1 MTLLRIL
8 MVLAGAVAMAQ
19 AETNAPEIRKMSL
32 DDCVQSALEK
42 NLDLRIA
49 RFNVPEAL
57 ADLQGAYSGYDP
69 TWTTKGEHDFN
80 LSGGGYNSAISAV
93 TPATSSDQ
101 NGGSTS
107 LSGTSPWGLNYTLQ
121 GNIAETYGRSSS
133 GSFDS
138 SSGSASIILQQHLL
152 KNFWIDSTKMTIQ
165 VNKNRVKYTEQGLK
179 QTIMATVTTV
189 EQAYYDLIAARENV
203 TVQEKAVEL
212 AQQLVAENKKRVE
225 VGALAPLDEKQAESQ
240 AATSQADL
248 IAARTTLATQENTF
262 KHLLSD
268 DYVSLTKVGV
278 QPTASLAA
286 PIQMFDRHL
295 SWSKGLGQRPDLLQ
309 ARLDIEKQGV
319 TLKYNYNQFS
329 PVDLDGLWAAGGST
343 TREFSDALF
352 QIENGSRPFYSYGAQ
367 LIFPLANVGARA
379 TFKKSKLELER
390 LKLTLK
396 NLEQNIMLAIDNDI
410 RQAQSGYERAA
421 ATKAAREYATDA
433 LDAEQKKLESG
444 KSTTYTV
451 LQMQRDLTAARGA
464 EIQALATYNKALA
477 QLSLD
482 EASTLER
489 LAIKVELKSDRV
501 IRFLIQS

>member
-19 AETNAPEIRKMSL
+19 AETNDPEIRRMSL

-49 RFNVPEAL
+49 RLNVPEAL
-57 ADLQGAYSGYDP
+57 ADLQGAYGGYDP

-80 LSGGGYNSAISAV
+80 LSGGGYNSTISAV
-93 TPATSSDQ
+93 TPATSSDA
-101 NGGSTS
+101 NSGSTS

-138 SSGSASIILQQHLL
+138 SSGSASILLQQHLL
-152 KNFWIDSTKMTIQ
+152 KNFWIDSTRMTIQ

-268 DYVSLTKVGV
+268 DYVSLTKVSV

-309 ARLDIEKQGV
+309 SRLDIERQGV
-319 TLKYNYNQFS
+319 TLKYNYNQLF
-329 PVDLDGLWAAGGST
+329 PQLDLVGSYGHGAGGST
-343 TREFSDALF
+343 TREFSDALY

-367 LIFPLANVGARA
+367 LIFPLANVSARA
-379 TFKKSKLELER
+379 TFRKSKLELER

-489 LAIKVELKSDRV
+489 LSIKVVMK
-501 IRFLIQS
+501 

>member
-19 AETNAPEIRKMSL
+19 AETNAPEIRRMSL

-49 RFNVPEAL
+49 RLTVPQAL
-57 ADLQGAYSGYDP
+57 ADLQGAYGGYDP
-69 TWTTKGEHDFN
+69 TFKASGEHDFN
-80 LSGGGYNSAISAV
+80 LSGGGYNSTISAV
-93 TPATSSDQ
+93 TPATSTDQ
-101 NGGSTS
+101 NSLNSSLGGST
-107 LSGTSPWGLNYTLQ
+107 PWGLTYALQ
-121 GNIAETYGRSSS
+121 GNVSEQYGTASSS
-133 GSFDS
+133 PFDS
-138 SSGSASIILQQHLL
+138 SRGSASITMSQHLL
-152 KNFWIDSTKMTIQ
+152 KDFWIDSTRLTIK
-165 VNKNRVKYTEQGLK
+165 VSKNRVKYSELGLK
-179 QTIMATVTTV
+179 QTIMATATTV

-203 TVQEKAVEL
+203 LVQEKAVEL

-225 VGALAPLDEKQAESQ
+225 VGALAPLDERQAEAQ
-240 AATSQADL
+240 AAASQADL
-248 IAARTTLATQENTF
+248 IAARTSLATQENTF

-268 DYVSLTKVGV
+268 DYVAWTKVGV

-319 TLKYNYNQFS
+319 TLKYNYNQLF
-329 PVDLDGLWAAGGST
+329 PQLDLVGSYGHGAGGST
-343 TREFSDALF
+343 TTEFSDALF
-352 QIENGSRPFYSYGAQ
+352 QIQDGSRPFYSYGAQ
-367 LIFPLANVGARA
+367 LIFPLANVSARA
-379 TFKKSKLELER
+379 TFKKSKLELEG

-396 NLEQNIMLAIDNDI
+396 NLEQKIMLSIDNDI
-410 RQAQSGYERAA
+410 RLAQSGYERAA
-421 ATKAAREYATDA
+421 ATKAASEYSADA

-444 KSTTYTV
+444 KSTTFEV
-451 LQMQRDLTAARGA
+451 LRLQRDLTASRGA
-464 EIQALATYNKALA
+464 EIQALATYNKALS

-489 LAIKVELKSDRV
+489 LAIKVEIK
-501 IRFLIQS
+501 